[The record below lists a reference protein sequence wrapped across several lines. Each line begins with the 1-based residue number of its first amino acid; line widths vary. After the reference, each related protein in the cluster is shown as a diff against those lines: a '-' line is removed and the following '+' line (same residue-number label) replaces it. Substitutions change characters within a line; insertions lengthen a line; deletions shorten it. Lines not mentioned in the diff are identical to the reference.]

1 MLFLMLIL
9 STFVRKP
16 SNCYSIHILLPTCLR
31 IKDGYMPEAKVTVVK
46 LVIEGNKF
54 EILVKPDLALDYRLG
69 KRNDLT
75 NVLISDEVYS
85 DANKGSRAA
94 SDKLSKYFKTNDLGE
109 VAQQI
114 LLNGELNLTTE
125 QRRKMV
131 EEKKKQIIDFIS
143 KSFVDPK
150 THLPH
155 PPLRIQSAMEDVR
168 ISIDPFK
175 KADEQAKIIIDSI
188 RKVLPLKSEILK
200 LTVTIPANHSAQG
213 YSALKS
219 IGNFKSDEWLADG
232 SVRVTLEVNAGM
244 KGRIIEK
251 IGSAT
256 RGTAQIRED
265 L

>member
-1 MLFLMLIL
+1 M
-9 STFVRKP
+9 R
-16 SNCYSIHILLPTCLR
+16 
-31 IKDGYMPEAKVTVVK
+31 DGYMPESKMTVVK

-54 EILVKPDLALDYRLG
+54 EILVKPDLALEYRLG

-75 NVLISDEVYS
+75 NILISDEVYS
-85 DANKGSRAA
+85 DANKGSRAS
-94 SDKLSKYFKTNDLGE
+94 SDKLSKYFKTNDSGE
-109 VAQQI
+109 VARQI
-114 LLNGELNLTTE
+114 LLNGELSLTTE

-131 EEKKKQIIDFIS
+131 DEKRRQIIEYIS

-168 ISIDPFK
+168 VSIDPFK
-175 KADEQAKIIIDSI
+175 KAEEQAKSIIDAL
-188 RKVLPLKSEILK
+188 RKVLPLKSEILQ

-219 IGNFKSDEWLADG
+219 IGNLKRDEWLADG

-244 KGRIIEK
+244 KGKIIEK

-256 RGTAQIRED
+256 RGTAKFRED

>member
-1 MLFLMLIL
+1 M
-9 STFVRKP
+9 RW
-16 SNCYSIHILLPTCLR
+16 
-31 IKDGYMPEAKVTVVK
+31 
-46 LVIEGNKF
+46 VIAGNRF
-54 EILVKPDLALDYRLG
+54 EILVKPDPALDYRMG

-85 DANKGSRAA
+85 DANKGSRA
-94 SDKLSKYFKTNDLGE
+94 STDKLFKYFKTNDLGE
-109 VAQQI
+109 VARQI
-114 LLNGELNLTTE
+114 LLNGELSLTTE

-131 EEKKKQIIDFIS
+131 EEKKRQIVDYIS

-175 KADEQAKIIIDSI
+175 RAEDQVKSIIDAL
-188 RKVLPLKSEILK
+188 RKVLPLKSEMLK
-200 LTVTIPANHSAQG
+200 LTVIIPASHSAQG
-213 YSALKS
+213 YSAVKS
-219 IGNFKSDEWLADG
+219 LGNFKSDEWLADG
-232 SVRVTLEVNAGM
+232 SVRVILEVNAGM
-244 KGRIIEK
+244 KGRIIDK

-256 RGTAQIRED
+256 RGAAQIKED

>member
-1 MLFLMLIL
+1 
-9 STFVRKP
+9 
-16 SNCYSIHILLPTCLR
+16 LLPNGLR
-31 IKDGYMPEAKVTVVK
+31 IEDRYMPEAKVTIVK
-46 LVIEGNKF
+46 LVIEGNRF

-75 NVLISDEVYS
+75 NVLISDEIYS
-85 DANKGSRAA
+85 DANKGSRAS
-94 SDKLSKYFKTNDLGE
+94 SDKLSKYFKADDLGE
-109 VAQQI
+109 VARQI
-114 LLNGELNLTTE
+114 LMNGELNLTTE

-143 KSFVDPK
+143 KSFVDPR

-175 KADEQAKIIIDSI
+175 KADEQAKSIIDAL

-219 IGNFKSDEWLADG
+219 IGNFKSDEWLANG

-256 RGTAQIRED
+256 RGTAQIKED

>member
-1 MLFLMLIL
+1 
-9 STFVRKP
+9 
-16 SNCYSIHILLPTCLR
+16 
-31 IKDGYMPEAKVTVVK
+31 MPETRVTIVRW
-46 LVIEGNKF
+46 VIEGNRF
-54 EILVKPDLALDYRLG
+54 EILVKPDPALDYRMG
-69 KRNDLT
+69 RRNDLA

-85 DANKGSRAA
+85 DANKGSRAS
-94 SDKLSKYFKTNDLGE
+94 SDRLFRYFKTNDLGE
-109 VAQQI
+109 VARQI
-114 LLNGELNLTTE
+114 LLNGELSLTTE

-131 EEKKKQIIDFIS
+131 EEKKRQIVDYIS

-175 KADEQAKIIIDSI
+175 RAEEQVKSIIDAL

-200 LTVTIPANHSAQG
+200 LTVIIPASHSAQG
-213 YSALKS
+213 YNAVKS
-219 IGNFKSDEWLADG
+219 LGNFKSDEWLADG

-244 KGRIIEK
+244 KGRIIDK
-251 IGSAT
+251 ISSAT
-256 RGTAQIRED
+256 RGAAQIKED

>member
-1 MLFLMLIL
+1 
-9 STFVRKP
+9 
-16 SNCYSIHILLPTCLR
+16 
-31 IKDGYMPEAKVTVVK
+31 
-46 LVIEGNKF
+46 
-54 EILVKPDLALDYRLG
+54 
-69 KRNDLT
+69 
-75 NVLISDEVYS
+75 
-85 DANKGSRAA
+85 
-94 SDKLSKYFKTNDLGE
+94 
-109 VAQQI
+109 
-114 LLNGELNLTTE
+114 
-125 QRRKMV
+125 
-131 EEKKKQIIDFIS
+131 
-143 KSFVDPK
+143 
-150 THLPH
+150 
-155 PPLRIQSAMEDVR
+155 MEDVR

-175 KADEQAKIIIDSI
+175 KADEQAKSIIDAL

-256 RGTAQIRED
+256 RGTAQIKED

>member
-1 MLFLMLIL
+1 M
-9 STFVRKP
+9 RW
-16 SNCYSIHILLPTCLR
+16 
-31 IKDGYMPEAKVTVVK
+31 
-46 LVIEGNKF
+46 VIEGNRF
-54 EILVKPDLALDYRLG
+54 EILVKPDPALDYRMG
-69 KRNDLT
+69 RRNDLA

-85 DANKGSRAA
+85 DASKGSRAS
-94 SDKLSKYFKTNDLGE
+94 SDRLLRYFKTNDSGE
-109 VAQQI
+109 VARQI
-114 LLNGELNLTTE
+114 LLNGELSLTTE

-131 EEKKKQIIDFIS
+131 EEKKRQVVDYIS

-175 KADEQAKIIIDSI
+175 RAEDQVKSIIDAL

-200 LTVTIPANHSAQG
+200 LTVIIPASHSAQG
-213 YSALKS
+213 YNAVKS
-219 IGNFKSDEWLADG
+219 LGNFKSDEWLADG

-244 KGRIIEK
+244 KGRIIDK
-251 IGSAT
+251 ISSAT
-256 RGTAQIRED
+256 RGAAQIKEN

>member
-1 MLFLMLIL
+1 
-9 STFVRKP
+9 
-16 SNCYSIHILLPTCLR
+16 
-31 IKDGYMPEAKVTVVK
+31 
-46 LVIEGNKF
+46 
-54 EILVKPDLALDYRLG
+54 
-69 KRNDLT
+69 
-75 NVLISDEVYS
+75 
-85 DANKGSRAA
+85 
-94 SDKLSKYFKTNDLGE
+94 
-109 VAQQI
+109 
-114 LLNGELNLTTE
+114 
-125 QRRKMV
+125 MV
-131 EEKKKQIIDFIS
+131 EEKRRQIIDYIS

-155 PPLRIQSAMEDVR
+155 PPLRIQSAMEDARV
-168 ISIDPFK
+168 SIDPFK
-175 KADEQAKIIIDSI
+175 KAEEQAKSIIDAL
-188 RKVLPLKSEILK
+188 RKVLPLKSEILQ

-244 KGRIIEK
+244 KGKIIEK

>member
-1 MLFLMLIL
+1 M
-9 STFVRKP
+9 R
-16 SNCYSIHILLPTCLR
+16 
-31 IKDGYMPEAKVTVVK
+31 DGYMPESKMTVVK

-54 EILVKPDLALDYRLG
+54 EILVKPGLALEYRLG

-85 DANKGSRAA
+85 DANKGSRAS
-94 SDKLSKYFKTNDLGE
+94 SDKLSKYFKTNDSGE
-109 VAQQI
+109 VARQI
-114 LLNGELNLTTE
+114 LLNGELSLTTE

-131 EEKKKQIIDFIS
+131 EEKRRQIIDYIS

-168 ISIDPFK
+168 VSIDPFK
-175 KADEQAKIIIDSI
+175 KAEEQAKSIIDAL
-188 RKVLPLKSEILK
+188 RKVLPLKSEILQLK
-200 LTVTIPANHSAQG
+200 VTIPANHSAQG

-244 KGRIIEK
+244 KGKIIEK

>member
-1 MLFLMLIL
+1 LPE
-9 STFVRKP
+9 TRVTTVRW
-16 SNCYSIHILLPTCLR
+16 
-31 IKDGYMPEAKVTVVK
+31 
-46 LVIEGNKF
+46 VIAGNRF
-54 EILVKPDLALDYRLG
+54 EILVKPDPALDYRMG

-85 DANKGSRAA
+85 DANKGSRA
-94 SDKLSKYFKTNDLGE
+94 STDKLFKYFKTNDLGE
-109 VAQQI
+109 VARQI
-114 LLNGELNLTTE
+114 LLNGELSLTTE

-131 EEKKKQIIDFIS
+131 EEKKRQIVDYIS

-175 KADEQAKIIIDSI
+175 RAEDQVKSIIDAL
-188 RKVLPLKSEILK
+188 RKVLPLKSEMVK
-200 LTVTIPANHSAQG
+200 LTVIIPASHSAQG
-213 YSALKS
+213 YSAVKS
-219 IGNFKSDEWLADG
+219 LGNFKSDEWLADG
-232 SVRVTLEVNAGM
+232 SVRVILEVNAGM
-244 KGRIIEK
+244 KGRIIDK

-256 RGTAQIRED
+256 RGAAQIKED

>member
-1 MLFLMLIL
+1 
-9 STFVRKP
+9 
-16 SNCYSIHILLPTCLR
+16 
-31 IKDGYMPEAKVTVVK
+31 MPEAKVTVVK
-46 LVIEGNKF
+46 WVIEGNRF

-85 DANKGSRAA
+85 DANKGSRAS
-94 SDKLSKYFKTNDLGE
+94 SDKLSKYFKTTDLGE

-114 LLNGELNLTTE
+114 LLNGELSLTTE

-131 EEKKKQIIDFIS
+131 EEKKRQIIDYIS
-143 KSFVDPK
+143 KGFVDPR

-175 KADEQAKIIIDSI
+175 RAEDQTKSIIDAL

-200 LTVTIPANHSAQG
+200 LTVIIPASHSAQG
-213 YSALKS
+213 YSSLKS
-219 IGNFKSDEWLADG
+219 IGEFKSDEWLADG

-256 RGTAQIRED
+256 RGTAQIKED

>member
-1 MLFLMLIL
+1 
-9 STFVRKP
+9 
-16 SNCYSIHILLPTCLR
+16 LLPSGLR
-31 IKDGYMPEAKVTVVK
+31 VKDGYMTESKMTVVK
-46 LVIEGNKF
+46 LVIEGNRF
-54 EILVKPDLALDYRLG
+54 EILVKPDLALEYRLG
-69 KRNDLT
+69 KRSDLS

-85 DANKGSRAA
+85 DANKGSRAS
-94 SDKLSKYFKTNDLGE
+94 SDKLSKYFNTNDSGE
-109 VAQQI
+109 VVRKI
-114 LLNGELNLTTE
+114 LLNGELSLTTE

-131 EEKKKQIIDFIS
+131 EEKKRQIIDYIS

-175 KADEQAKIIIDSI
+175 KAEEQAKSIIDAL

-200 LTVTIPANHSAQG
+200 LTITVPANHSAQG
-213 YSALKS
+213 YSAIKS
-219 IGNFKSDEWLADG
+219 IGNLKSDEWLADG

>member
-1 MLFLMLIL
+1 LPETRVTI
-9 STFVRKP
+9 VRW
-16 SNCYSIHILLPTCLR
+16 
-31 IKDGYMPEAKVTVVK
+31 
-46 LVIEGNKF
+46 VIEGNRF
-54 EILVKPDLALDYRLG
+54 EILVKPDPALDYRMG
-69 KRNDLT
+69 RRNDLA

-85 DANKGSRAA
+85 DANKGSRAS
-94 SDKLSKYFKTNDLGE
+94 SDRLFRYFKTNDLGE
-109 VAQQI
+109 VARQI
-114 LLNGELNLTTE
+114 LLNGELSLTTE

-131 EEKKKQIIDFIS
+131 EEKKRQIVDYIS

-175 KADEQAKIIIDSI
+175 RAEEQVKSIIDAL

-200 LTVTIPANHSAQG
+200 LTVIIPASHSAQG
-213 YSALKS
+213 YNAVKS
-219 IGNFKSDEWLADG
+219 LGNFKSDEWLADG

-244 KGRIIEK
+244 KGRIIDK
-251 IGSAT
+251 ISSAT
-256 RGTAQIRED
+256 RGAAQIKED

>member
-1 MLFLMLIL
+1 
-9 STFVRKP
+9 
-16 SNCYSIHILLPTCLR
+16 
-31 IKDGYMPEAKVTVVK
+31 MPEAKVTVVK
-46 LVIEGNKF
+46 LIVDGNRF

-69 KRNDLT
+69 KRTDLA
-75 NVLISDEVYS
+75 NVLISDEIYS
-85 DANKGSRAA
+85 DANKGSRAS
-94 SDKLSKYFKTNDLGE
+94 SDKLLKYFKTNESGE
-109 VAQQI
+109 VTKQI

-143 KSFVDPK
+143 KSFVDPR

-175 KADEQAKIIIDSI
+175 RADEQAKLIIEAL
-188 RKVLPLKSEILK
+188 RKVLPLKSEISK
-200 LTVTIPANHSAQG
+200 LTITIPPNHSAQG

-244 KGRIIEK
+244 KGRIIDK

-256 RGTAQIRED
+256 KGTAQIRED
-265 L
+265 I

>member
-1 MLFLMLIL
+1 M
-9 STFVRKP
+9 RW
-16 SNCYSIHILLPTCLR
+16 
-31 IKDGYMPEAKVTVVK
+31 
-46 LVIEGNKF
+46 VIEGNRF
-54 EILVKPDLALDYRLG
+54 EILVKPDPALDYRMG
-69 KRNDLT
+69 RRNDLA

-85 DANKGSRAA
+85 DANKGSRAS
-94 SDKLSKYFKTNDLGE
+94 SDRLFRYFKTNDLGE
-109 VAQQI
+109 VARQI
-114 LLNGELNLTTE
+114 LLNGELSLTTE

-131 EEKKKQIIDFIS
+131 EEKKRQIVDYIS

-175 KADEQAKIIIDSI
+175 RAEEQVKSIIDAL

-200 LTVTIPANHSAQG
+200 LTVIIPASHSAQG
-213 YSALKS
+213 YNAVKS
-219 IGNFKSDEWLADG
+219 LGNFKSDEWLADG

-244 KGRIIEK
+244 KGRIIDK
-251 IGSAT
+251 ISSAT
-256 RGTAQIRED
+256 RGAAQIKED

>member
-1 MLFLMLIL
+1 
-9 STFVRKP
+9 
-16 SNCYSIHILLPTCLR
+16 
-31 IKDGYMPEAKVTVVK
+31 
-46 LVIEGNKF
+46 
-54 EILVKPDLALDYRLG
+54 
-69 KRNDLT
+69 
-75 NVLISDEVYS
+75 
-85 DANKGSRAA
+85 
-94 SDKLSKYFKTNDLGE
+94 
-109 VAQQI
+109 
-114 LLNGELNLTTE
+114 
-125 QRRKMV
+125 
-131 EEKKKQIIDFIS
+131 
-143 KSFVDPK
+143 
-150 THLPH
+150 
-155 PPLRIQSAMEDVR
+155 MEDVR

-175 KADEQAKIIIDSI
+175 KADEQAKFIIDSL

>member
-1 MLFLMLIL
+1 
-9 STFVRKP
+9 
-16 SNCYSIHILLPTCLR
+16 
-31 IKDGYMPEAKVTVVK
+31 MPEAKVTVVK
-46 LVIEGNKF
+46 LVIEGNRF
-54 EILVKPDLALDYRLG
+54 EILVKPDLALDYRMG

-75 NVLISDEVYS
+75 NVLISDEIYS
-85 DANKGSRAA
+85 DANKGSRAS
-94 SDKLSKYFKTNDLGE
+94 SDKLSRYFKSNDMGE
-109 VAQQI
+109 VARQI
-114 LLNGELNLTTE
+114 LMSGELNLTTE

-143 KSFVDPK
+143 KSFVDPR

-175 KADEQAKIIIDSI
+175 KADEQAKSIIEAL

-200 LTVTIPANHSAQG
+200 LTVTIPAKHSAQG

-244 KGRIIEK
+244 KGRIVEK

-256 RGTAQIRED
+256 RGTAQIKED

>member
-1 MLFLMLIL
+1 
-9 STFVRKP
+9 
-16 SNCYSIHILLPTCLR
+16 
-31 IKDGYMPEAKVTVVK
+31 
-46 LVIEGNKF
+46 
-54 EILVKPDLALDYRLG
+54 
-69 KRNDLT
+69 
-75 NVLISDEVYS
+75 
-85 DANKGSRAA
+85 
-94 SDKLSKYFKTNDLGE
+94 LGE

-114 LLNGELNLTTE
+114 LMNGELNLTTE

-143 KSFVDPK
+143 KSFVDPR

-168 ISIDPFK
+168 INVDPFK
-175 KADEQAKIIIDSI
+175 KADEQAKIIIDAL

-200 LTVTIPANHSAQG
+200 LTVTIPANHSSQG

-256 RGTAQIRED
+256 RGAAQIKED

>member
-1 MLFLMLIL
+1 
-9 STFVRKP
+9 
-16 SNCYSIHILLPTCLR
+16 
-31 IKDGYMPEAKVTVVK
+31 MPDAKVTVVK
-46 LVIEGNKF
+46 WVVEGNKF
-54 EILVKPDLALDYRLG
+54 EILVKPDFALDYRMG
-69 KRNDLT
+69 KRSDLT
-75 NVLISDEVYS
+75 NVFVSDEVYS
-85 DANKGSRAA
+85 DASKGSRA
-94 SDKLSKYFKTNDLGE
+94 STDKLLKYFKTGDLVE
-109 VAQQI
+109 VARQI
-114 LLNGELNLTTE
+114 LLNGELSLTTE

-131 EEKKKQIIDFIS
+131 EEKKRQIIDYIS

-175 KADEQAKIIIDSI
+175 TVEEQAKSTIEAL

-200 LTVTIPANHSAQG
+200 LTVIIPSSHSAQG
-213 YSALKS
+213 YSAMKS
-219 IGNFKSDEWLADG
+219 IGNFKSDEWIPDG
-232 SVRVTLEVNAGM
+232 SLKVTMEVNAGM

-256 RGTAQIRED
+256 RGTAQIKED